1 MAVLTDEKQFVYDH
15 ILTLAKFLSTIEIF
29 IAWARRVHSSESRT
43 RDLSDGRDTVLG
55 TRFSLFQA
63 EPMRCSA
70 CGCLSPPISGKNNKV
85 DQGLE

>member
-1 MAVLTDEKQFVYDH
+1 MKSSLYVN
-15 ILTLAKFLSTIEIF
+15 IFLPGRISKHNRDF

-43 RDLSDGRDTVLG
+43 RDLCNGKDTVLG

-70 CGCLSPPISGKNNKV
+70 SRLLKSSYKK
-85 DQGLE
+85 EKY